1 MHIEIV
7 CCIKEQQKTKGKGI
21 IIHKKTKTKNTVLQ
35 CESLNRVRTGRVCH
49 NLAYM

>member
-21 IIHKKTKTKNTVLQ
+21 IIHKKHCPAMRKLKQ
-35 CESLNRVRTGRVCH
+35 S
-49 NLAYM
+49 